1 MERSIPNSGIRSFST
16 AFHNC
21 GMHIVVLPWALLTV
35 FSWLLDLTFHFQTTL
50 HTPSELAPKT
60 DSAPSQVKYSD
71 LLNWASEL
79 NDRNAVQEA
88 VESAVNE
95 YSLGERRLIAK
106 VWAFRQTLIYKKL
119 GYPNFRVFAE
129 AEFGSTLSTS
139 RVYQWMSAFDVMSA
153 LNIPWNAPVR
163 ESVLRPLTCSACMED
178 RDLLERAWKK
188 ACEASVGRAYPTAA
202 QVDAALTSIVGTQ
215 PVLEP
220 AEEVDEVAAEQ
231 VAATED
237 EPIEVEAVEVHT
249 SDQECATVLENSDTP
264 DDYRPVKATGA
275 HLMQSWQTIADFVD
289 WDAVA
294 FKDESLTRES
304 FTSELNSFWRFYQ

>member
-1 MERSIPNSGIRSFST
+1 
-16 AFHNC
+16 
-21 GMHIVVLPWALLTV
+21 
-35 FSWLLDLTFHFQTTL
+35 
-50 HTPSELAPKT
+50 
-60 DSAPSQVKYSD
+60 VKYND

-79 NDRNAVQEA
+79 NDKHAIQAAVENAVT
-88 VESAVNE
+88 E

-139 RVYQWMSAFDVMSA
+139 HIYRWMSAFDVMFA
-153 LNIPWNAPVR
+153 LDIPWNAPVR
-163 ESVLRPLTCSACMED
+163 ERVLRPLTCSACMED
-178 RDLLERAWKK
+178 HDLLERAWKK
-188 ACEASVGRAYPTAA
+188 ACEASAGRAYPNAA
-202 QVDAALTSIVGTQ
+202 QVDAALTSVVGIQ

-220 AEEVDEVAAEQ
+220 AEEVVEVVAEQ

-249 SDQECATVLENSDTP
+249 SDQECATVVGNSDMP
-264 DDYRPVKATGA
+264 DDYRPMKATGA
-275 HLMQSWQTIADFVD
+275 HLMQSWQTIANFVD

-294 FKDESLTRES
+294 LKDESLTRES
-304 FTSELNSFWRFYQ
+304 FTSELNVFWRLYR